1 LHPVSGS
8 DSTLD
13 TGQWMHKH
21 TEKGEAPPSP
31 ATAATAPHARWRRR
45 ALELGKAFEPGS
57 RLLIVDDQPDNI
69 KTLTRILQKVG
80 YRAIHSTTDPREAIE
95 LYRTLNP
102 DLVLLDLH
110 MPQMNGLEVLAELRA
125 LTPPELYLPVLMLT
139 GDDTPEARQS
149 ALGMGAKDFLAKPFD
164 LPEVLLRIGNLLE
177 TSSLHRRLHDQNR
190 QLESRVLDRTQ
201 KLEEAQVEIL
211 ERLAGAAEFRDDD
224 TGQHTQRVGL
234 LSARLAHAVGLPRN
248 LVNLIRRAAPLH
260 DVGKIGIPDRVLLK
274 TGPLDAEETALMR
287 THTTIGAAILSGG
300 RSELIQEAERI
311 ALGHHERWDGAGYP
325 NCITGDDI
333 PLSARI
339 VAVADVYDA
348 LTNSRPYRVAW
359 PVPRVLEELER
370 LRGKH
375 FDPELVKAF
384 VGAQCY
390 RQGDEHEET
399 DPARPEGLEPPTF

>member
-1 LHPVSGS
+1 
-8 DSTLD
+8 
-13 TGQWMHKH
+13 MHKQ
-21 TEKGEAPPSP
+21 TEKGEATASQSP
-31 ATAATAPHARWRRR
+31 ATVTPSVRWRRR

-69 KTLTRILQKVG
+69 KTLTRILHKVG

-311 ALGHHERWDGAGYP
+311 ALGHHERWDGGGYP
-325 NCITGDDI
+325 NLISGDGI

-359 PVPRVLEELER
+359 PVSRVLEELDR

-390 RQGDEHEET
+390 RQGDEHEEAET
-399 DPARPEGLEPPTF
+399 SAP